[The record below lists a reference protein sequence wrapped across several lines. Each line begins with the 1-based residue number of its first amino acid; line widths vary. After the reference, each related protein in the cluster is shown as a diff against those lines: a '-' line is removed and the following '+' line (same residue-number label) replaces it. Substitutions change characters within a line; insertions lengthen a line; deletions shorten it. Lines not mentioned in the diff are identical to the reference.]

1 MPIVLITPPVT
12 LPSEH
17 LFLNAML
24 NLGLPKVHLRKP
36 GQSLEAHDTYI
47 QHITPEFRNRITL
60 HDFHE
65 LSQRFSL
72 GGVYYRERQIPGDLI
87 TAPSPTQTVSLGFH
101 NPEDLLVDRGE
112 IGYCFLSPIYE
123 SISKTGYGPGA
134 KIANREVL
142 SQFVSKSRYPV
153 VALGGATPSAFPEM
167 AGMGF
172 AGAALL
178 GSIWNAENPLA
189 AMEEALQEDA
199 KTSWKGKLNFSL

>member
-36 GQSLEAHDTYI
+36 GQSLEAHDAYI
-47 QHITPEFRNRITL
+47 QHISPEYRNRITL

-65 LSQRFSL
+65 LSQKFCL

-101 NPEDLLVDRGE
+101 NPEDLLVDRGDV
-112 IGYCFLSPIYE
+112 GYCFLSPIYE

-142 SQFVSKSRYPV
+142 SQFEQRPLFFSEL
-153 VALGGATPSAFPEM
+153 AE
-167 AGMGF
+167 MGF

-178 GSIWNAENPLA
+178 GSIWNVENPLA
-189 AMEEALQEDA
+189 AMEEALEEDA
-199 KTSWKGKLNFSL
+199 KTSWKGETQLFSVKD